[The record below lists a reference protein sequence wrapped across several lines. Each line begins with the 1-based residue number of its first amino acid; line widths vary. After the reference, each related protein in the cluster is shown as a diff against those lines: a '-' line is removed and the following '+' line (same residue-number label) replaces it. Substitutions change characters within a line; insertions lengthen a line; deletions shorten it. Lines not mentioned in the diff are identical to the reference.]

1 MQKEISSTI
10 TTEERPFY
18 VILEQA
24 KQGDTAALEQVLEH
38 LEPYMKYLAN
48 YINMPREDS
57 IQEMK
62 VKFIEILKN
71 DGYL

>member
-1 MQKEISSTI
+1 M
-10 TTEERPFY
+10 
-18 VILEQA
+18 EQA
-24 KQGDTAALEQVLEH
+24 KQGDIAALEQVLEH

-62 VKFIEILKN
+62 AKFIEILKN
-71 DGYL
+71 DEHV

>member
-1 MQKEISSTI
+1 MQKEISRSI
-10 TTEERPFY
+10 TTEKKQFH
-18 VILEQA
+18 VILEKA
-24 KQGDTAALEQVLEH
+24 KQGDEIALQQVLEL

-62 VKFIEILKN
+62 AKFIEILKN
-71 DGYL
+71 GTQI

>member
-1 MQKEISSTI
+1 
-10 TTEERPFY
+10 
-18 VILEQA
+18 LEQA
-24 KQGDTAALEQVLEH
+24 KQGDIAALEQVLEH

-62 VKFIEILKN
+62 AKFIEILKN
-71 DGYL
+71 DEHV